1 MIEGLYLHN
10 THMISNYNLSPHI
23 IKYHN
28 RWAYVTCLIILLVS
42 LIYYIFIY
50 ALYLMCYE
58 SVYIT
63 PVQEIPSLLDYI
75 YSYIRL

>member
-28 RWAYVTCLIILLVS
+28 RWAYITCLIILLVVKGII
-42 LIYYIFIY
+42 LVVYYNTN
-50 ALYLMCYE
+50 
-58 SVYIT
+58 S
-63 PVQEIPSLLDYI
+63 
-75 YSYIRL
+75 YSQQQLFNLPQKKANKI